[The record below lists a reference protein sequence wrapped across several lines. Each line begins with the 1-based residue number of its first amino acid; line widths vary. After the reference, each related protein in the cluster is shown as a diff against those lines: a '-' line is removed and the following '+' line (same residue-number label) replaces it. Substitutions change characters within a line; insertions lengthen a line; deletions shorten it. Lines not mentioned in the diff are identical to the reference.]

1 MLLLASGF
9 LVAPNGSPDFNMVV
23 AVCAAISAAAFV
35 LVKLK
40 PKLEENITLLFGFV
54 FIGSSLYKCILG
66 QVWGGVGGTLIF
78 TASGLFGVSGTFK
91 GYKKVDIFHY
101 LLAVA
106 VFLLCQALT
115 QVW

>member
-9 LVAPNGSPDFNMVV
+9 LVAPNGTPDFNTVA
-23 AVCAAISAAAFV
+23 AVCAGVSAVAFA
-35 LVKLK
+35 LVKFK
-40 PKLEENITLLFGFV
+40 PRLEEVITLLFGFV
-54 FIGSSLYKCILG
+54 FIGASLYKCILG
-66 QVWGGVGGTLIF
+66 QVWGGVAGTLIF

-91 GYKKVDIFHY
+91 GFKKVDIFHY